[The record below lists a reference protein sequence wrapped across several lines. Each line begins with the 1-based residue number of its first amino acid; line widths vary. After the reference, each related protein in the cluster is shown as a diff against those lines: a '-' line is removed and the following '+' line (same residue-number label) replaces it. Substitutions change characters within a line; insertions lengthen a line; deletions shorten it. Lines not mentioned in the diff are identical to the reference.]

1 MPRHPATEFSLRVGV
16 SSIDREH
23 LDLVAHLDRLHANL
37 DANPGTDAF
46 SEVLSRLG
54 RQINAHFD
62 SEEAI
67 LRDCGM
73 PAQTV
78 LDHIRAHT
86 EILDQY
92 ARLNLELM
100 HGKAVS
106 RDEAL
111 VMIREWIVEHVTNH
125 DMVIAEYAPALAS
138 TPDPA

>member
-1 MPRHPATEFSLRVGV
+1 
-16 SSIDREH
+16 
-23 LDLVAHLDRLHANL
+23 
-37 DANPGTDAF
+37 
-46 SEVLSRLG
+46 LG

-73 PAQTV
+73 PAQSV

-106 RDEAL
+106 REEAL
-111 VMIREWIVEHVTNH
+111 VMIREWIVEHVLNH
-125 DMVIAEYAPALAS
+125 DMKIAEYASATRA
-138 TPDPA
+138 TADPA

>member
-1 MPRHPATEFSLRVGV
+1 M
-16 SSIDREH
+16 
-23 LDLVAHLDRLHANL
+23 AHLDRLHADA

-46 SEVLSRLG
+46 SEVLGRLG

-73 PAQTV
+73 PPQTV

-92 ARLNLELM
+92 TRLNLELM
-100 HGKAVS
+100 NGKAVS

-111 VMIREWIVEHVTNH
+111 LMVREWIVEHVLNH
-125 DMVIAEYAPALAS
+125 DMKIAEYAPALAS
-138 TPDPA
+138 NADPA

>member
-1 MPRHPATEFSLRVGV
+1 MTTIRSFMTDDHRRCDDLFADTDQAV
-16 SSIDREH
+16 SKGNIELALAAFEH
-23 LDLVAHLDRLHANL
+23 FRSAML
-37 DANPGTDAF
+37 
-46 SEVLSRLG
+46 
-54 RQINAHFD
+54 AHFD

-111 VMIREWIVEHVTNH
+111 VMIREWIVEHVLNH
-125 DMVIAEYAPALAS
+125 DMKIAEYASAFAS
-138 TPDPA
+138 NPDPA

>member
-54 RQINAHFD
+54 QQINAHFD

-100 HGKAVS
+100 RGKAVS

-111 VMIREWIVEHVTNH
+111 VMIREWIVEHVLNH
-125 DMVIAEYAPALAS
+125 DMKIAEYASATAG
-138 TPDPA
+138 TADPA